1 MQLESRLT
9 FATLVSFG
17 LVACSS
23 EVDTRDAATGIDA
36 LVGLDAGPG
45 LDVAIANSPD
55 AAAVGTDAM
64 IELDAGPGVDAG
76 MLGLC
81 PPRGP
86 FGVQQGD
93 VLPSPALVDCEGQP
107 FDLHAL
113 CGKTAAYQFH
123 FAGW

>member
-1 MQLESRLT
+1 MQLEPRLT
-9 FATLVSFG
+9 LATLVSFG
-17 LVACSS
+17 LIACSS
-23 EVDTRDAATGIDA
+23 EVDGPDARGGVDA
-36 LVGLDAGPG
+36 VVDLDASVGT
-45 LDVAIANSPD
+45 DVAIATNPD
-55 AAAVGTDAM
+55 AAVGADAL

-76 MLGLC
+76 EIGMC

-93 VLPSPALVDCEGQP
+93 VLPSPALVDCEGRP
-107 FDLHAL
+107 FDLHTL

>member
-1 MQLESRLT
+1 MQLEPRLT
-9 FATLVSFG
+9 LATLVSFG
-17 LVACSS
+17 LIACSS
-23 EVDTRDAATGIDA
+23 EVDS
-36 LVGLDAGPG
+36 LDASVSP
-45 LDVAIANSPD
+45 DVAIATSPD
-55 AAAVGTDAM
+55 AAVGADALM
-64 IELDAGPGVDAG
+64 ELDAGPGVDAG
-76 MLGLC
+76 EPGMC

-93 VLPSPALVDCEGQP
+93 VLPSPALVDCDGRP